1 MARRKVQR
9 NHCRCFPTGFAEG
22 LNFIS
27 IVVFVIVF
35 IIIIVI
41 VFVIVFI
48 IAFIISISS
57 LITIMITVYFGRN
70 GLPPSRPHHWICPSS
85 SQTHFPTL
93 TFLHFRDFYFKHHH
107 EPGSIF
113 GPLLPPL
120 PLCGISLH
128 RLFLAPNPR
137 ECYICYH
144 DSAPQVIVVTYF
156 VMMMRIKVMML
167 TIISRISEQ
176 VPPKPLT

>member
-9 NHCRCFPTGFAEG
+9 NHCRCFPTGFAAG
-22 LNFIS
+22 LTSIF

-35 IIIIVI
+35 ITIIVI
-41 VFVIVFI
+41 VFVIAFI

-93 TFLHFRDFYFKHHH
+93 TSLHFRDFYFKHHH
-107 EPGSIF
+107 EPRSIF
-113 GPLLPPL
+113 VKVSKWAIITTITIMWNLFAQIVPGSEPPRVLHLLPWL
-120 PLCGISLH
+120 SSTGDCCRIFWGWLSKC
-128 RLFLAPNPR
+128 R
-137 ECYICYH
+137 E
-144 DSAPQVIVVTYF
+144 A
-156 VMMMRIKVMML
+156 
-167 TIISRISEQ
+167 
-176 VPPKPLT
+176 